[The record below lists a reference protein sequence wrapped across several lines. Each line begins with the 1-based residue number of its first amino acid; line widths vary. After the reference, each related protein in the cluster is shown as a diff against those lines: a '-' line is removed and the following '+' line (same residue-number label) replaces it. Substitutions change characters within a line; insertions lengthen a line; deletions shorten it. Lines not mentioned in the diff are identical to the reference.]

1 MKNTKTS
8 FKSKTLI
15 QKIATPLLLS
25 AALTFSAITTTVNAF
40 VVTDPASYVYYI
52 QQLKQIVEQ
61 VNTAKNSL
69 TQAKQLTSS
78 FDGYMDDLRSQF
90 DFIGDIQKS
99 LKTQL
104 SGFEDYKRSLS
115 SSAKKTLD
123 FSREFDLKNLR
134 DIIDT
139 NLDGIY
145 IDPTN
150 PDYNASEI
158 KKLRTVERQRLLKE
172 GLTKT
177 EEKLALL
184 EQKYRDI
191 EKLTNKAKRTANPK
205 ESIDLNNTILLEILA
220 AMHSLIEVTST
231 LGQAEMASKF
241 LNHSKDEHARAER
254 VFKRKYPKGYTVG
267 RGKYQQNFGTKE
279 NYKKHNIK
287 CRNFYEENGHGNT
300 VIDGFGCPGV
310 RKARVNNLIFGK

>member
-1 MKNTKTS
+1 M
-8 FKSKTLI
+8 
-15 QKIATPLLLS
+15 QKIATPILLS
-25 AALTFSAITTTVNAF
+25 AALTFGALTTTANAF
-40 VVTDPASYVYYI
+40 VVTDPVSYVYYI
-52 QQLKQIVEQ
+52 QQLKKMVEQ
-61 VNTAKNSL
+61 ANTAKNSL
-69 TQAKQLTSS
+69 TEAKQLTSS

-90 DFIGDIQKS
+90 DFVGDIQKS

-104 SGFEDYKRSLS
+104 SSFENYKRSLS

-123 FSREFDLKNLR
+123 FSRKFDLKNLR

-145 IDPTN
+145 VDPTN
-150 PDYNASEI
+150 PDYSASQI

-184 EQKYRDI
+184 EQKYKGI
-191 EKLTNKAKRTANPK
+191 EKLTNRAKRTANTK
-205 ESIDLNNTILLEILA
+205 ESLDLNNTILLEILA

-241 LNHSKDEHARAER
+241 INHSKEAHENKARINKEKYKNGYPDRRFETLEEKEAWFDGC
-254 VFKRKYPKGYTVG
+254 VAFKRK
-267 RGKYQQNFGTKE
+267 N
-279 NYKKHNIK
+279 
-287 CRNFYEENGHGNT
+287 GNT
-300 VIDGFGCPGV
+300 NTTVNGV
-310 RKARVNNLIFGK
+310 DCAQKAYRKAKEARRKELGPPPSWM